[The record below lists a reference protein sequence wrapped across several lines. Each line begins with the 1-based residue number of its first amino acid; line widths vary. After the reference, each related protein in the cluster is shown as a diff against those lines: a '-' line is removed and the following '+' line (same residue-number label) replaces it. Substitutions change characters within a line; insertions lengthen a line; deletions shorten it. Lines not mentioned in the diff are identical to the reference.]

1 MKWKESLSETLVQL
15 NKKYGIMK
23 KKCAYLLLIICALMG
38 LFLLCPYH
46 HIKIGDHQTISVWKS
61 YSGGMW
67 FDYPSQ
73 FGNET
78 KFEEWLKYS
87 EKQHYSLF
95 CELFRFSF
103 HRINF
108 VMNINPKLK
117 NPDAQFQFS
126 EYEDKVFYYRS
137 GFWEY
142 SRDMTDVDREF
153 LKFLNKCFDSLK
165 KNK

>member
-1 MKWKESLSETLVQL
+1 
-15 NKKYGIMK
+15 MK

>member
-15 NKKYGIMK
+15 NKRYGIMK
-23 KKCAYLLLIICALMG
+23 KKCVYLLLIICVMMG

-46 HIKIGDHQTISVWKS
+46 YIKIGDHQTIRVEQL
-61 YSGGMW
+61 YGGGMW

-73 FGNET
+73 FGNEG
-78 KFEEWLKYS
+78 KFEGWLKYS

-103 HRINF
+103 HRISF
-108 VMNINPKLK
+108 VIQINPKLR
-117 NPDAQFQFS
+117 NPDAQFHFS
-126 EYEDKVFYYRS
+126 EYENKVFYYRS

-153 LKFLNKCFDSLK
+153 LKVLNRCFDAL

>member
-1 MKWKESLSETLVQL
+1 MKWKESLGETLDQL
-15 NKKYGIMK
+15 NKRYGIMK
-23 KKCAYLLLIICALMG
+23 KKCMCLLLIICALMG

-46 HIKIGDHQTISVWKS
+46 HIKIGDHQTISVWKTYNGS
-61 YSGGMW
+61 MW

-165 KNK
+165 KK